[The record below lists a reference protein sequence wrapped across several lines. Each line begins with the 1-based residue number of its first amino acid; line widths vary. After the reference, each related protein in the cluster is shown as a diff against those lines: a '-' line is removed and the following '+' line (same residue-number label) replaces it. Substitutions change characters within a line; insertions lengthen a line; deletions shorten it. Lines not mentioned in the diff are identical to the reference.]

1 MRVVTRPDAI
11 HMVGRRFGCL
21 TVVDFAKR
29 KDYGVSSRG
38 WRYRV
43 LRYVV
48 RCDCGREYEAM
59 GQAIRRSKWCSAC
72 RDAESARRIR
82 TEMSVALP
90 SGRTIAQV
98 AAESGVSLDTV
109 YARWRRGWPEQ
120 DLGVPARRGKRWHR
134 GTSERV
140 RSPVTRD
147 RSAP

>member
-72 RDAESARRIR
+72 RD
-82 TEMSVALP
+82 
-90 SGRTIAQV
+90 V